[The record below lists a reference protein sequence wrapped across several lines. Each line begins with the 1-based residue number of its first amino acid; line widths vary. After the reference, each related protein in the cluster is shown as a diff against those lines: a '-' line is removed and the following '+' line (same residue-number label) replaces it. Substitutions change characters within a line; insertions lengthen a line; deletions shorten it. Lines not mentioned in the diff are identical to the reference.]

1 MVRGFPEVGDLLITT
16 EAPLGETAQITE
28 AKVALAQRVILLKA
42 YEDRIAN
49 NYLKFY
55 FSSAA
60 GAIELWT
67 RATGSTAIGIKA
79 YHLKEVRVTVP
90 PIDEQIVIADRLDR
104 EIVGIDTL
112 VARVRNGIERLKE
125 YRSALISAAVTG
137 KIDVREGIS
146 STLAPWRKSKSRV

>member
-1 MVRGFPEVGDLLITT
+1 
-16 EAPLGETAQITE
+16 
-28 AKVALAQRVILLKA
+28 
-42 YEDRIAN
+42 
-49 NYLKFY
+49 
-55 FSSAA
+55 
-60 GAIELWT
+60 
-67 RATGSTAIGIKA
+67 
-79 YHLKEVRVTVP
+79 VTVP

-146 STLAPWRKSKSRV
+146 STLAPWRKPKSRV